1 MRRLNAIS
9 IKKKRDIIWYG
20 DLVLDFV
27 IFQGTRFYAA
37 PMQKNC
43 SGGGGGGEYEFSM
56 A

>member
-1 MRRLNAIS
+1 MEILAQ
-9 IKKKRDIIWYG
+9 
-20 DLVLDFV
+20 DFV

-43 SGGGGGGEYEFSM
+43 SGGVGEYEFSM

>member
-1 MRRLNAIS
+1 MTFLI
-9 IKKKRDIIWYG
+9 G

-27 IFQGTRFYAA
+27 IFQGARFYAA

-43 SGGGGGGEYEFSM
+43 SVVVGEYEFSM

>member
-1 MRRLNAIS
+1 MICN
-9 IKKKRDIIWYG
+9 G